1 MPVTG
6 VRIPYGV
13 FTIDI
18 DMVPIGRGPTTMSLL
33 LLAGAAT
40 GVDLLALI
48 ANLGPCS
55 GWGDRA

>member
-18 DMVPIGRGPTTMSLL
+18 DTYLS
-33 LLAGAAT
+33 GAARYERPPKT
-40 GVDLLALI
+40 A
-48 ANLGPCS
+48 A
-55 GWGDRA
+55 DRRVQRRPRRLHYRLPQNR